1 MAKKTYRTFSLKKLY
16 TYVRNEEGEKV
27 PIVFQGGIQV
37 DSTAIFSTTSE
48 MIQKGLE
55 SAPGFNRDYYLES
68 EREDNPAVAPEP
80 APKAEEVAEETSAT
94 AAEEVAE
101 VSDGDGL
108 QKVKVAD
115 KSEAVEWLKEH
126 YPEEGYTGVKLRTMA
141 AVNEAGKKHGV
152 VFEITD

>member
-55 SAPGFNRDYYLES
+55 SAPGFNRDFYLES
-68 EREDNPAVAPEP
+68 VREDKPVAEPAAEAEVVTPAESAATVTEPAVE
-80 APKAEEVAEETSAT
+80 EEVTENGN
-94 AAEEVAE
+94 V
-101 VSDGDGL
+101 
-108 QKVKVAD
+108 VKVAD

-126 YPEEGYTGVKLRTMA
+126 YPDEGYTGVKLRTKA
-141 AVNEAGKKHGV
+141 AVNETDKKHGV